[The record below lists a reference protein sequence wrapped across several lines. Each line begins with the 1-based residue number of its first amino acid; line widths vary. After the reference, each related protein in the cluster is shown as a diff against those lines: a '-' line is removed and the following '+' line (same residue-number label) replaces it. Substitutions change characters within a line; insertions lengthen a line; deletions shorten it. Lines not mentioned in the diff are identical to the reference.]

1 MTMAPLRKVNFDANV
16 FLLSKARDREL
27 RSRPAEEKVEHVG
40 DTQKQEDM
48 RPPLPEEVTESKKE
62 SAPETVTSYD
72 PERTVGASE
81 VTVDTRAAGAFEVEL
96 RQILKDLGLAVKLRL
111 KRKTG
116 SG

>member
-48 RPPLPEEVTESKKE
+48 RPPLPEEVPESKKE
-62 SAPETVTSYD
+62 SAPETVTLNLRASIP
-72 PERTVGASE
+72 PESCNQVG
-81 VTVDTRAAGAFEVEL
+81 TKL
-96 RQILKDLGLAVKLRL
+96 IPKLRSGANCW
-111 KRKTG
+111 RK
-116 SG
+116 